1 MTFQYPEGRWPDTR
15 RDLLALGFMTSQE
28 DAVMLRLDSANSNDY
43 MELEIVRMNLFKIIY
58 VLQPLEFVYD

>member
-43 MELEIVRMNLFKIIY
+43 MELEIVRMNLFKKI
-58 VLQPLEFVYD
+58 